1 MWWPENVFLYNF
13 CRSSLE
19 YAVNARTPD
28 LLNFLSGTLEGI
40 DIPCKRYVILGRSW
54 SVESV
59 GEAFKLR
66 KKRQQ
71 KCIAPVSF
79 SSLFFFYHSVPL
91 NSCACLSARERFD

>member
-19 YAVNARTPD
+19 YAVIARTPD

-54 SVESV
+54 LVESV
-59 GEAFKLR
+59 GEAFKL
-66 KKRQQ
+66 KKKETAEKRPI
-71 KCIAPVSF
+71 KIPSDAGKSRHRAVLE
-79 SSLFFFYHSVPL
+79 SLLP
-91 NSCACLSARERFD
+91 R

>member
-13 CRSSLE
+13 CRSSLA

-59 GEAFKLR
+59 GEAFKL
-66 KKRQQ
+66 KKKKQQ
-71 KCIAPVSF
+71 KKKT
-79 SSLFFFYHSVPL
+79 H
-91 NSCACLSARERFD
+91 